1 MVHLHSSSFFQEV
14 DLQMQDLPA
23 KCMCMVQVE
32 TNNLG
37 VTQNELWIG
46 SVDTIII
53 FHPDALYIM
62 EKVRP
67 PYFKK
72 AWIFSLIT
80 NNIYVWSAHRNSNNI
95 LQWSAKDRKVL
106 CYFKCYSN
114 IIVGQNIKIEHID
127 QTRET
132 QEVSVIEPNNIELNE
147 TPQKEVENV
156 KEPSVNE
163 DGEFLGR
170 RRSIS
175 LENIDLSVDSSPG
188 GLPRST
194 SMFSSSDRSRSR
206 TAVSE
211 SDANSPTTKSNG
223 QFKEQSNENSL
234 EASLGVSVVKTLL
247 TTHRPSLKRVVIE
260 NRDVG
265 NLVSAAESIPEQTEL
280 HTRARP
286 RTSAFHGVN
295 DKVTSLYLHKGDL
308 WIGKLSGDILV
319 LDIDESPGLL
329 KAILNRS
336 LKKQDRNKTIQVISQ
351 LNFSDQIIAS
361 VRVEEKAQLPRRFD
375 HRKYYASKR
384 VCFQLLVLNLWNAE
398 CLETFRQ
405 RHVKPRTFSYGH
417 NGEK

>member
-1 MVHLHSSSFFQEV
+1 
-14 DLQMQDLPA
+14 MQDLPA
-23 KCMCMVQVE
+23 KCMCMVEVK
-32 TNNLG
+32 TNNPG
-37 VTQNELWIG
+37 ATQNELWIG

-72 AWIFSLIT
+72 SWIFSLIT
-80 NNIYVWSAHRNSNNI
+80 NNIHVWSAHRNSNNI

-114 IIVGQNIKIEHID
+114 IVVGQNIKIEHID
-127 QTRET
+127 QSRET
-132 QEVSVIEPNNIELNE
+132 HEVSVIEPNNIELSQ

-156 KEPSVNE
+156 KESGINE

-175 LENIDLSVDSSPG
+175 LENIDLSVDSSRG

-194 SMFSSSDRSRSR
+194 SFLSSTDRSRSR
-206 TAVSE
+206 NTVSE
-211 SDANSPTTKSNG
+211 GDANSPRTQSNE
-223 QFKEQSNENSL
+223 QFKEQANEKSL
-234 EASLGVSVVKTLL
+234 EASLRVSVVKTLL
-247 TTHRPSLKRVVIE
+247 TTHRPSLKRIVIE
-260 NRDVG
+260 NRNAG

-295 DKVTSLYLHKGDL
+295 DKVTSLYLHNGDL

-319 LDIDESPGLL
+319 LDVDESPGLL
-329 KAILNRS
+329 KAIFNRG
-336 LKKQDRNKTIQVISQ
+336 LKKQDRNKTIQFISQ
-351 LNFSDQIIAS
+351 LNFSDQIVAS
-361 VRVEEKAQLPRRFD
+361 VRVEEKTQMPRRFD
-375 HRKYYASKR
+375 LHKCYASKR
-384 VCFQLLVLNLWNAE
+384 VCFQLLVLNLWNAK

-405 RHVKPRTFSYGH
+405 KHVKPRTFSYGH
-417 NGEK
+417 SGVK

>member
-1 MVHLHSSSFFQEV
+1 
-14 DLQMQDLPA
+14 MQDLPA
-23 KCMCMVQVE
+23 KCMCMVEVE
-32 TNNLG
+32 TNNPG

-62 EKVRP
+62 EKVKP
-67 PYFKK
+67 PYFRK

-80 NNIYVWSAHRNSNNI
+80 NNIHVWSAHRNSNNI

-114 IIVGQNIKIEHID
+114 IVVGQNIKTEHID
-127 QTRET
+127 ETRKT
-132 QEVSVIEPNNIELNE
+132 QEVSFIEPNNMELDQ
-147 TPQKEVENV
+147 TPQKELENV
-156 KEPSVNE
+156 QEPNVNE
-163 DGEFLGR
+163 DGGFQGR

-194 SMFSSSDRSRSR
+194 SLFSSGDRSRSR
-206 TAVSE
+206 TTVSE
-211 SDANSPTTKSNG
+211 SDATKSKG
-223 QFKEQSNENSL
+223 QSKDQSNENSL

-247 TTHRPSLKRVVIE
+247 TTHRPSLKRIVIE
-260 NRDVG
+260 NRNVG

-295 DKVTSLYLHKGDL
+295 DKVTSLYLHNGDL

-319 LDIDESPGLL
+319 LDVDHSPGLL

-336 LKKQDRNKTIQVISQ
+336 LKKQDRNKTIQFISQ
-351 LNFSDQIIAS
+351 LNFSDQIVAS
-361 VRVEEKAQLPRRFD
+361 VRVEEKTQLPRRFD
-375 HRKYYASKR
+375 HRKYYANKR
-384 VCFQLLVLNLWNAE
+384 VCFQLLVLNLWNAR

-405 RHVKPRTFSYGH
+405 SHVKPRTFSYGH

>member
-1 MVHLHSSSFFQEV
+1 
-14 DLQMQDLPA
+14 
-23 KCMCMVQVE
+23 
-32 TNNLG
+32 
-37 VTQNELWIG
+37 
-46 SVDTIII
+46 
-53 FHPDALYIM
+53 M

-72 AWIFSLIT
+72 SWIFSLIT
-80 NNIYVWSAHRNSNNI
+80 NNIHVWSAHRNSNNI

-114 IIVGQNIKIEHID
+114 IVVGQNIKIEHID
-127 QTRET
+127 QSRET
-132 QEVSVIEPNNIELNE
+132 HEVSVIEPNNIELSQ

-156 KEPSVNE
+156 KESGINE

-175 LENIDLSVDSSPG
+175 LENIDLSVDSSRG

-194 SMFSSSDRSRSR
+194 SFLSSTDRSRSR
-206 TAVSE
+206 NTVSE
-211 SDANSPTTKSNG
+211 GDANSPRTQSNE
-223 QFKEQSNENSL
+223 QFKEQANENSL
-234 EASLGVSVVKTLL
+234 EASLRVSVVKTLL
-247 TTHRPSLKRVVIE
+247 TTHRPSLKRIVFE
-260 NRDVG
+260 NRNAG

-295 DKVTSLYLHKGDL
+295 DKVTSLYLHNGDL

-319 LDIDESPGLL
+319 LDVDESPGLL
-329 KAILNRS
+329 KAIFNRG
-336 LKKQDRNKTIQVISQ
+336 LKKQDRNKTIQFISQ
-351 LNFSDQIIAS
+351 LNFSDQIVAS
-361 VRVEEKAQLPRRFD
+361 VRVEEKTQMPRRFD
-375 HRKYYASKR
+375 LHKCYASKR
-384 VCFQLLVLNLWNAE
+384 VCFQLLVLNLWNAK

-417 NGEK
+417 SGEK